1 MKRTIQ
7 DWQIKGSFTI
17 GQWKLEVKEKDSWRT
32 EAESNDT
39 LKLLKIAHSLTE

>member
-17 GQWKLEVKEKDSWRT
+17 GQWKLEVKEKNFWHT
-32 EAESNDT
+32 EAKSNNT
-39 LKLLKIAHSLTE
+39 LKLLKIAHSLTK